1 MTNVVSMKEGAILDP
16 KVIES
21 IVMNG
26 DLSKLQPAQKVAY
39 YNYRCQQAGLDPA
52 AKPFDLAQTQWK
64 GNLICERTMHSAIV
78 CYP

>member
-26 DLSKLQPAQKVAY
+26 DLSRLQPAQKVAY
-39 YNYRCQQAGLDPA
+39 YNLGAVRQG
-52 AKPFDLAQTQWK
+52 
-64 GNLICERTMHSAIV
+64 
-78 CYP
+78 

>member
-26 DLSKLQPAQKVAY
+26 DLSIVIKGLQPDAEG
-39 YNYRCQQAGLDPA
+39 GL
-52 AKPFDLAQTQWK
+52 LQLSCSRQ
-64 GNLICERTMHSAIV
+64 G
-78 CYP
+78 